1 MKTNVI
7 PEEFEIHATLQPSTN
22 FASMKRL
29 SPHESPLREVTI
41 GITSVAAKTFAEH
54 LEKLPA
60 GITLWTTQ
68 EPRLPG
74 RIQRFSQ
81 RFRRLGATN
90 APPYAFNKFF
100 STPHPAM
107 EETSGLII
115 DWTLGHELV
124 VQLVDNFPQLR
135 WLHVVKSGV
144 DHLPLEALKQ
154 RQLHVTSSK
163 GAYTEAVAE
172 FAMGL
177 IYLGTKRYLEHHDQQ
192 DRSLPIWTQSLQG
205 QNILILGTGNI
216 GSLLATLASRNG
228 MKPWGVNS
236 DGRPVEGFVR
246 TASWRE
252 AGELARSCT
261 CVVDCLPLTPDTNGR
276 ISQDFFSVLPHNS
289 SYINVGRVETVDL
302 AALAKALHAG
312 TLGFAALDTEP
323 ERVRMD
329 KKMRSKILI
338 THHSAYATQ
347 KSKQELARLL
357 IHNITA
363 FAAGQPLAGEVDLD
377 RRY

>member
-1 MKTNVI
+1 
-7 PEEFEIHATLQPSTN
+7 
-22 FASMKRL
+22 MKRP
-29 SPHESPLREVTI
+29 SPHEPTLKGVTI

-60 GITLWTTQ
+60 GITVRTIQ
-68 EPRLPG
+68 ETPLPG
-74 RIQRFSQ
+74 RIQRFAQ
-81 RFRRLGATN
+81 RFRKLISTN
-90 APPYAFNKFF
+90 APPSAFNTYL
-100 STPHPAM
+100 STSHPAM
-107 EETSGLII
+107 GETSGLVI
-115 DWTLGHELV
+115 DWTLEHELIAL
-124 VQLVDNFPQLR
+124 LVNDLPQLR
-135 WLHVVKSGV
+135 WLHVVKTGV

-154 RQLHVTSSK
+154 RQLHVTCSK

-177 IYLGTKRYLEHHDQQ
+177 IYLGAKRYLEHHDQK
-192 DRSLPIWTQSLQG
+192 DRSLPIWTPSLQG
-205 QNILILGTGNI
+205 ENLLILGTGNI
-216 GSLLATLASRNG
+216 GSRIATLASSNG

-252 AGELARSCT
+252 AGEMARFCT
-261 CVVDCLPLTPDTNGR
+261 CVVDCLPLTPDTRG
-276 ISQDFFSVLPHNS
+276 SVGQDFFAALPHNS

-302 AALAKALHAG
+302 AALANALHTG
-312 TLGFAALDTEP
+312 KLGFAALDTEP

-363 FAAGQPLAGEVDLD
+363 FAADQPLAGEVDLD
-377 RRY
+377 RGY